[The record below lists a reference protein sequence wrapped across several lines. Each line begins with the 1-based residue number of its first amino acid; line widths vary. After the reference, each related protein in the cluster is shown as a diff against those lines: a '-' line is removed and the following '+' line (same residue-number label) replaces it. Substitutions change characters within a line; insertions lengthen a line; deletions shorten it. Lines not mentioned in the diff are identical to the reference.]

1 MSDHNVLMAIIRH
14 GQSTGNTENIWEGA
28 KSDSKLSELG
38 KDQAE
43 ETGKYLAKIL
53 AGASVIY
60 TSPLLRAFETAQ
72 IISRHMNAVIK
83 PISELREIDMGELD
97 GKTSHEVMRLRPDVL
112 SLLRPEITIPLP
124 GGESAS
130 SVASRASKA
139 LVAIAKM
146 SRPGERVI
154 VVSHQGTITF
164 GVATMLN
171 DRASFMRYQ
180 PSNCGVTLVEFDP
193 DPELKEL
200 DHIEHLRSA
209 GIKTSKWVPMG

>member
-28 KSDSKLSELG
+28 KTNSGLSDLG

-43 ETGKYLAKIL
+43 ETGRYLARTL
-53 AGASVIY
+53 AGARVIY
-60 TSPLLRAFETAQ
+60 TSPLLRAFETAH
-72 IISRHMNAVIK
+72 IISRHMNAAIE
-83 PISELREIDMGELD
+83 PIHELCEIDMGELE
-97 GKTSHEVMRLRPDVL
+97 GKTSHEVMRSRPDVL
-112 SLLRPEITIPLP
+112 FLLRPEVTIPLP

-139 LVAIAKM
+139 LVAIAEM
-146 SRPGERVI
+146 SRPGGRVI

-164 GVATMLN
+164 GLAAML
-171 DRASFMRYQ
+171 DDKASFMRYQ
-180 PSNCGVTLVEFDP
+180 PSNCGVTLIEFAP

-200 DHIEHLRSA
+200 DHIDHLRSA
-209 GIKTSKWVPMG
+209 GIETGKWVPIG